1 MGVTLY
7 HANISLLLLSLKRF
21 DSSRPQQLV
30 STTKL
35 SYQSSAES
43 QLRLLSPE
51 RTYSRRHAIVRPDSY
66 NSFQLLSLGVIWQIM
81 LALPAS

>member
-30 STTKL
+30 STKL

-43 QLRLLSPE
+43 QLRLPSPE